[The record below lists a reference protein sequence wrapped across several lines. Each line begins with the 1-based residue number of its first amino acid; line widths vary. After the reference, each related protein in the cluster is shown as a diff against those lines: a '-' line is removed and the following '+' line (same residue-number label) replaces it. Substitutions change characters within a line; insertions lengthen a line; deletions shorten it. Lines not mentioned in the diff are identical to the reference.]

1 MDLYLPIAG
10 LSVNILVIIG
20 LGGLVGILSGMFGV
34 GGGFLTTPLMI
45 FYGIPPAVAV
55 ASSAPQITGASV
67 SGVLAHGTRGG
78 VDYQMGGVLVAG
90 GAIGSLLGGFLF
102 RLLQDIGQID
112 TVVNVMYVVML
123 GGIGIVMAKDAIGSL
138 QAQWR
143 GIAPPASGRRHHP
156 LIAMMPFRWRFYRSG
171 LYISPLAP
179 LLLGLA
185 TFWSM
190 SGQRQTT
197 VPLSPPPAQVAET
210 APAPVAEP
218 VPPPPSAMAMQAQP
232 APMLVVPVNQATP
245 MSSPVMVF
253 DTSSVRALPA
263 PSGASAPTPGNA
275 PKTAAGQGLSDNEGF
290 AARLGDAGVETAS
303 ATRLVDPANT
313 ITQGTLIAAILETA
327 IDSDLPGYV
336 RAVVSHDFRS
346 FDGSRILIP
355 RSSRLIG
362 QYKSGLAAGQTRAY
376 VFWTRLIRPD
386 GVSVALASPATDH
399 AGRSGLG
406 GEVDGHFG
414 KRFGSAILL
423 SAVGGLGAIAS
434 GGASLI
440 VSGGQSAASVA
451 AQRDAQ
457 IPPTIRVR
465 QGQPIRIFTAR
476 DLDFSTVA
484 EEPAP

>member
-1 MDLYLPIAG
+1 MGQLILSPVADRDPRTSLDDQALLLASRNAFPVVAARPRRSDRAG
-10 LSVNILVIIG
+10 LL
-20 LGGLVGILSGMFGV
+20 
-34 GGGFLTTPLMI
+34 
-45 FYGIPPAVAV
+45 
-55 ASSAPQITGASV
+55 
-67 SGVLAHGTRGG
+67 
-78 VDYQMGGVLVAG
+78 AG
-90 GAIGSLLGGFLF
+90 GA
-102 RLLQDIGQID
+102 
-112 TVVNVMYVVML
+112 V
-123 GGIGIVMAKDAIGSL
+123 A
-138 QAQWR
+138 
-143 GIAPPASGRRHHP
+143 
-156 LIAMMPFRWRFYRSG
+156 
-171 LYISPLAP
+171 
-179 LLLGLA
+179 LLLGLV

-190 SGQRQTT
+190 SGQRQT
-197 VPLSPPPAQVAET
+197 SA
-210 APAPVAEP
+210 P
-218 VPPPPSAMAMQAQP
+218 VPPSPARLAEAPPTSVAQAVQPPSAMALQGPP
-232 APMLVVPVNQATP
+232 APMAIVPVNQVAP

-253 DTSSVRALPA
+253 DTSTVRALPV
-263 PSGASAPTPGNA
+263 PSGVSVSTPASVG
-275 PKTAAGQGLSDNEGF
+275 KAAAAQGLGDNESF

-303 ATRLVDPANT
+303 ATRLADPANT

-336 RAVVSHDFRS
+336 RAVVSQDVRS

-376 VFWTRLIRPD
+376 VLWTRLIRPD

>member
-1 MDLYLPIAG
+1 MKGQLILSPLADRDPRTSLDDQALLLASRNAFPVVAARPRRSDRAG
-10 LSVNILVIIG
+10 LL
-20 LGGLVGILSGMFGV
+20 
-34 GGGFLTTPLMI
+34 
-45 FYGIPPAVAV
+45 
-55 ASSAPQITGASV
+55 
-67 SGVLAHGTRGG
+67 
-78 VDYQMGGVLVAG
+78 AG
-90 GAIGSLLGGFLF
+90 GA
-102 RLLQDIGQID
+102 
-112 TVVNVMYVVML
+112 V
-123 GGIGIVMAKDAIGSL
+123 A
-138 QAQWR
+138 
-143 GIAPPASGRRHHP
+143 
-156 LIAMMPFRWRFYRSG
+156 
-171 LYISPLAP
+171 

-190 SGQRQTT
+190 SGERQTPAP
-197 VPLSPPPAQVAET
+197 VPRSPARLAKTPPPT
-210 APAPVAEP
+210 VAEP
-218 VPPPPSAMAMQAQP
+218 VPSAPSAMAQQTQT
-232 APMLVVPVNQATP
+232 APMPAVPLNQAPP

-253 DTSSVRALPA
+253 DTSTVRALPA
-263 PSGASAPTPGNA
+263 PPGASAPPPGNA
-275 PKTAAGQGLSDNEGF
+275 PKAGAGQGLGDNESF
-290 AARLGDAGVETAS
+290 AARLGDAGGETAS
-303 ATRLVDPANT
+303 ATRLADPANT

-336 RAVVSHDFRS
+336 RAVVSQDVRS

-376 VFWTRLIRPD
+376 VLWTRLIRPD

>member
-1 MDLYLPIAG
+1 MKGQLILSPVADRDPRSSLDDQALLLASRNAFPVVAARPGRSDRAG
-10 LSVNILVIIG
+10 LL
-20 LGGLVGILSGMFGV
+20 
-34 GGGFLTTPLMI
+34 
-45 FYGIPPAVAV
+45 
-55 ASSAPQITGASV
+55 
-67 SGVLAHGTRGG
+67 
-78 VDYQMGGVLVAG
+78 AG
-90 GAIGSLLGGFLF
+90 GA
-102 RLLQDIGQID
+102 
-112 TVVNVMYVVML
+112 V
-123 GGIGIVMAKDAIGSL
+123 A
-138 QAQWR
+138 
-143 GIAPPASGRRHHP
+143 
-156 LIAMMPFRWRFYRSG
+156 
-171 LYISPLAP
+171 

-190 SGQRQTT
+190 SGQRQTSAP
-197 VPLSPPPAQVAET
+197 VPPSPARLAERPPAT
-210 APAPVAEP
+210 VAEP
-218 VPPPPSAMAMQAQP
+218 APPPSSAMALPTRP
-232 APMLVVPVNQATP
+232 APMPSVPVNQVTP

-253 DTSSVRALPA
+253 DTSTVRALPA
-263 PSGASAPTPGNA
+263 PSGAGVPMPGNA
-275 PKTAAGQGLSDNEGF
+275 PKAAAGQGLGDNESF

-303 ATRLVDPANT
+303 ATRLADPANM

-336 RAVVSHDFRS
+336 RAVVSQDVRS

-376 VFWTRLIRPD
+376 VLWTRLIRPD